1 MTFCCVPRLLFG
13 FSQNLVTQNLLF
25 KAQFSSLGILF
36 CFFLIFL
43 MHNLKWLAQLK
54 TNNNLHP
61 KIYYENVMSIA
72 LPGPSIA
79 KNKRNM
85 KIL

>member
-1 MTFCCVPRLLFG
+1 
-13 FSQNLVTQNLLF
+13 
-25 KAQFSSLGILF
+25 
-36 CFFLIFL
+36 

-61 KIYYENVMSIA
+61 KIYYENVMNIA

-79 KNKRNM
+79 KNKHNM